1 MAKLVKTAMDAPL
14 TLEDMQRIMG
24 LINDF
29 GQMCPFMTVFGSAYT
44 NSARFSE
51 HKVEARLL
59 PHQAAQELRVW
70 ALAAYTAA
78 DGLPTPHRQ
87 LIPYLAALCFVS
99 DAAGASF
106 AKGEGRFIQFGDKND
121 SNAASI
127 SAMEDGPV

>member
-70 ALAAYTAA
+70 ALAAYTAV
-78 DGLPTPHRQ
+78 DGPPILAGSQYLP
-87 LIPYLAALCFVS
+87 LAALSFV
-99 DAAGASF
+99 
-106 AKGEGRFIQFGDKND
+106 
-121 SNAASI
+121 
-127 SAMEDGPV
+127 